1 MATLLAQLN
10 QEAMNCPDLLQRT

>member
-10 QEAMNCPDLLQRT
+10 QEVLNCPDLLRRT